1 MILQALTRLYEDLS
15 QKTDEEKRVPK
26 FGYSNVLVSAIAQI
40 DTAGRLVSII
50 PANSSDPLKKSP
62 YNLPLQLKRSG
73 SLPPAYFLSDNSQ
86 YVFGIEKDGVTEKAL
101 KRFQIFKSFHET
113 LLRDDT
119 SIEAQALCNYL
130 KNWDPNSDE
139 NIEILNDA
147 KAVIATGQIIFR
159 VLETSTF
166 LHEVDSILERWEAY
180 YSSTLSDVRGMCLV
194 TGKNEPI
201 ARIHNSVKNIKAD
214 TLQPNGWSL
223 VAFDKDSRAFSS
235 FGKVQGENA
244 PVGEYAAFAYTTA
257 LNHLLADR
265 ENVHRIGDTT
275 VVSWAEGAEP
285 EYNDFSN
292 FFLHGDDAPE
302 QISTGNLHDMVD
314 KLSKGRPYDALNLD
328 MSRRFYILGLAPNAA
343 RLSVRFFYNSTFGE
357 LMKNVAEHHQRLE
370 VVGNRFP
377 IMPLWAIMRE
387 IEKTKKKGT
396 NGNPAEGQD
405 KEKKTGY
412 AGSKVLAGEITRAV
426 FWGTPYPT
434 LLIEKVMMKIRTEQ
448 DEKKDG
454 KRIEKKVTPARAA
467 IIKAYYLKNK
477 HECCPE
483 EVLTVS
489 LNESSTNVPYTL
501 GRLFAVYEAVQEAA
515 NPGINAT
522 IKDRYFNAASSTPA
536 LVFPTLD
543 KLALKHLKK
552 LKGGQKVYFERQVGM
567 IKNILG
573 ETNPRRLNFPE
584 QGSFVLGYYH
594 QKEARYVKK
603 EEL

>member
-73 SLPPAYFLSDNSQ
+73 SLPPAYFLSDNAQ
-86 YVFGIEKDGVTEKAL
+86 YVFGIEKDGVTEKTL
-101 KRFQIFKSFHET
+101 KRFRIFKSFHET
-113 LLRDDT
+113 LLKDDT

-244 PVGEYAAFAYTTA
+244 PVGEYAAFAYTSA

-292 FFLHGDDAPE
+292 FLLFGDDAPKR
-302 QISTGNLHDMVD
+302 ISTDDLHSIVD
-314 KLSKGRPYDALNLD
+314 KLSQGLPCDALNLD

-370 VVGNRFP
+370 IVGSRFS
-377 IMPLWAIMRE
+377 IMPLWALLRE
-387 IEKTKKKGT
+387 TVNMNTTDKSPSPVMAGAVARAIFMGT
-396 NGNPAEGQD
+396 NYPASLLQG
-405 KEKKTGY
+405 TM
-412 AGSKVLAGEITRAV
+412 LRIRA
-426 FWGTPYPT
+426 
-434 LLIEKVMMKIRTEQ
+434 ER
-448 DEKKDG
+448 D
-454 KRIEKKVTPARAA
+454 VTPGRAA

-477 HECCPE
+477 HESCPK

-489 LNESSTNVPYTL
+489 LNEASTNVPYTL

-522 IKDRYFNAASSTPA
+522 IKDKYFNAASATPA
-536 LVFPTLD
+536 TIFPVLD
-543 KLALKHLKK
+543 NLAQKHLRKLAV
-552 LKGGQKVYFERQVGM
+552 GQRIYYDKQIGK

-573 ETNPRRLNFPE
+573 ETNPGRLSLPE
-584 QGSFVLGYYH
+584 QGSFNLGYYH